1 MRVIL
6 ALMLAGF
13 REALRNRITVV
24 VGVFA
29 GVMILLTTLV
39 LNTTVFTLDRAVTDF
54 GLGVMALLLAGLAM
68 FLSVGMLSREIEKR
82 TVFLVMSRPISRT
95 QFVVGRYLG
104 VMLTLTVLLVVMG
117 ALYFMQVLLFGVPP
131 TPAMGAALLGL
142 WVELFVLAALGLLLS
157 ASTGQL
163 VGALS
168 LLGVYIGGHLSPDL
182 FALSQRSDA
191 PTLASIC
198 RVLYAAVPNL
208 DRLDY
213 RVDASWASSIDPAE
227 LASSCAVGAVWALLF
242 ITAASLVF
250 SRRDF
255 R

>member
-29 GVMILLTTLV
+29 GVLILLTTLV
-39 LNTTVFTLDRAVTDF
+39 MNTTVFTIDRAVTDF
-54 GLGVMALLLAGLAM
+54 GLGVMALLLAALSM

-104 VMLTLTVLLVVMG
+104 VMTTLTVLLVAMS
-117 ALYFMQVLLFGVPP
+117 ALYGAQLVLFGVTP
-131 TPAMGAALLGL
+131 TAAMAAALLGL
-142 WVELFVLAALGLLLS
+142 WVELFVLASLGLLLS

-168 LLGVYIGGHLSPDL
+168 LVGVYLMGHLSPDL
-182 FALSQRSDA
+182 FALSQRTDV
-191 PTLASIC
+191 PGLAATC
-198 RVLYAAVPNL
+198 RVLYAVVPNL

-213 RVDASWASSIDPAE
+213 RVEAAWESSIDASE
-227 LASSCAVGAVWALLF
+227 LAASCGMGAAWALLF
-242 ITAASLVF
+242 ITVASLVF

>member
-1 MRVIL
+1 MIL

-29 GVMILLTTLV
+29 GVLILLTTLV
-39 LNTTVFTLDRAVTDF
+39 MNTTVFTIDRAVTDF
-54 GLGVMALLLAGLAM
+54 GLGVMALLMAALSM
-68 FLSVGMLSREIEKR
+68 FLSVGTLSREIEKR

-104 VMLTLTVLLVVMG
+104 MMTTLTVLLAAMAFFYG
-117 ALYFMQVLLFGVPP
+117 LQLLLFGVQP
-131 TPAMGAALLGL
+131 TGAMGAALLGL

-168 LLGVYIGGHLSPDL
+168 LVGVYLMGHLSPDL
-182 FALSQRSDA
+182 FALSQRTDL
-191 PTLASIC
+191 PGLARAC
-198 RVLYAAVPNL
+198 GVLYALVPNL

-213 RVDASWASSIDPAE
+213 RVEAAWESTIE
-227 LASSCAVGAVWALLF
+227 LPELLSSCGVGAAWALLF
-242 ITAASLVF
+242 VTAASLVF

>member
-29 GVMILLTTLV
+29 GVLILLTTLV
-39 LNTTVFTLDRAVTDF
+39 MNTTVFTLDRAVTDF
-54 GLGVMALLLAGLAM
+54 GLGVMALLLAALSM

-104 VMLTLTVLLVVMG
+104 MMLTLTVLLLAMT
-117 ALYFMQVLLFGVPP
+117 ALYFLQVLTFGVKP
-131 TPAMGAALLGL
+131 TGAMAAAVLGL
-142 WVELFVLAALGLLLS
+142 WVELFILSALGLLLS
-157 ASTGQL
+157 ASAGQL

-168 LLGVYIGGHLSPDL
+168 LVGVYLGGHLSPDL
-182 FALSQRSDA
+182 FALAQRSDL
-191 PTLASIC
+191 PGLALVC
-198 RVLYAAVPNL
+198 RILYAVVPNL

-213 RVDASWASSIDPAE
+213 RVEAAWESTISLPE
-227 LASSCAVGAVWALLF
+227 LASSCGVGAAWALLF
-242 ITAASLVF
+242 LSVASLVF

>member
-1 MRVIL
+1 MKVIL

-29 GVMILLTTLV
+29 AVLILLTTLV
-39 LNTTVFTLDRAVTDF
+39 MNTTVFTLDRAVTDF
-54 GLGVMALLLAGLAM
+54 GLGVMALLLSGLSM

-95 QFVVGRYLG
+95 HFVAGRYLG
-104 VMLTLTVLLVVMG
+104 MMLVLTVLLLAMS
-117 ALYFMQVLLFGVPP
+117 ALYYLQVLAFGVKP
-131 TPAMGAALLGL
+131 TGAMAAALVGL

-157 ASTGQL
+157 ASAGQL

-168 LLGVYIGGHLSPDL
+168 LVGVYLGGHLSPDL
-182 FALSQRSDA
+182 FALSQRSDL
-191 PTLASIC
+191 PGLALTC
-198 RVLYAAVPNL
+198 KVLYAVVPNL

-213 RVDASWASSIDPAE
+213 RVEASWEATVEASE
-227 LASSCAVGAVWALLF
+227 VLSSCAVGGAWALLF
-242 ITAASLVF
+242 VAAASLVF